1 MENAGYLFAVYT
13 IIWVVFFSY
22 LLYLYRK
29 QHKLQGEI
37 DLLKKDII
45 RDKSGQ

>member
-13 IIWVVFFSY
+13 IIWVVFFGY

-29 QHKLQGEI
+29 QRKLQGEI
-37 DLLKKDII
+37 DLLKKNTI

>member
-13 IIWVVFFSY
+13 IIWVVFFGY

-29 QHKLQGEI
+29 QRKLQGEI